1 MPITIGTFL
10 IANGTPL
17 PDSMHLENQQYSK
30 NWTSIA
36 NLNGTQIEGQLD
48 KAGWTF
54 FFMASQIKTSAFGFD
69 EAKRLR
75 TAVNRAIDGVQSMH
89 CNCMEI
95 TGITSKSFLG
105 LPYVSVSAQSRHIQA
120 GNQFRGN

>member
-10 IANGTPL
+10 IANGTLL
-17 PDSMHLENQQYSK
+17 PDSMHLENQPYSR

-36 NLNGTQIEGQLD
+36 NLNRTQIEGQLD

-69 EAKRLR
+69 EGKRLR
-75 TAVNRAIDGVQSMH
+75 TAVNRAIDSVQSMH
-89 CNCMEI
+89 CNCVEI
-95 TGITSKSFLG
+95 TGIASKSFLG
-105 LPYVSVSAQSRHIQA
+105 LPYVSVSAQSRHIQSDS
-120 GNQFRGN
+120 QFRGN